1 VTQRCTSWVEK
12 TDTVTYLELKEYLT
26 HKISEYVQR
35 CFTIALEN
43 KNENTEP
50 EIRNVHMKQSYKLQ
64 SQVTCSSSCK
74 DEKHKILEKEIK
86 NLQRALK
93 SLDTNNKKLTKE
105 RQETSTHL
113 NQKRQLVREFMST
126 LETKID
132 TLTQETQN
140 SIQSQEEKMEEFSD
154 KIEKCFEEINLLAK
168 QSDDDLDATEI
179 QCNVDEFDVDELGK
193 ST

>member
-1 VTQRCTSWVEK
+1 
-12 TDTVTYLELKEYLT
+12 
-26 HKISEYVQR
+26 
-35 CFTIALEN
+35 
-43 KNENTEP
+43 
-50 EIRNVHMKQSYKLQ
+50 MKQSYKLQ
-64 SQVTCSSSCK
+64 SPVTCSSSCK

-154 KIEKCFEEINLLAK
+154 KIEKSFEEINLLAK
-168 QSDDDLDATEI
+168 QSDDDLEI
-179 QCNVDEFDVDELGK
+179 QNDVDEFDVDELGK
-193 ST
+193 SS